1 MFSRDILISGIWVL
15 VMWYKGAYQG
25 DYVRAVSERVLGRF
39 ETRTHI
45 LKLAELASF
54 ICCSSQ
60 SMTVSNV
67 HEGANVTCREEQYT
81 TLRCHGGVL
90 A

>member
-39 ETRTHI
+39 ET
-45 LKLAELASF
+45 
-54 ICCSSQ
+54 
-60 SMTVSNV
+60 
-67 HEGANVTCREEQYT
+67 
-81 TLRCHGGVL
+81 
-90 A
+90 